1 MQFSIGPPLISVE
14 ALAELR
20 AVLDMWQT
28 SSDCLSGKEEINERS
43 ARPFDRQMN
52 LSLLEAP
59 ATTSALGKRQVE
71 LTLALAEL
79 LLNAAQ
85 DGREKQANG
94 EDDERPEA
102 HD

>member
-1 MQFSIGPPLISVE
+1 MKQ
-14 ALAELR
+14 
-20 AVLDMWQT
+20 
-28 SSDCLSGKEEINERS
+28 S

-59 ATTSALGKRQVE
+59 ATTGALGKQQVE

-85 DGREKQANG
+85 DGCEKQANG

-102 HD
+102 HA